1 MPPPVAPI
9 VYLDW
14 AATAPL
20 STWAREAMLPWLTDR
35 FGNPSSLHGVG
46 KRARLAVQDARE
58 AVAAL
63 VGAAPSTIVFTSG
76 ATEADNLAVRGGA
89 WAAREEH
96 GRRHVLASA
105 IEHPAVLAAHDALKR
120 EGFDVERIP
129 VGLSGVVDPEDAAR
143 RIGPDTA
150 LVSLMAVSNEVGTIQ
165 PVAQVA
171 AIARRAG
178 ALFHCDAAQ
187 AATSELLD
195 IARSDIDLLCLS
207 AHKMGGPQGAGALY
221 VREGLALVPQ
231 MRGGQ
236 QENQRRAGTE
246 NVAAL
251 VGFGAVAREVVAT
264 RETKMATL
272 RRLERALVDGVISRV
287 RGARRVGTAGCHA
300 PHIASFLLS
309 ETDGETLLFAL
320 DMAGIAASSGAAC
333 SSRTLEPS
341 PVLLAMG
348 FSREEAASAIRF
360 SWGATTTDADVE
372 RLLTV
377 LPNLVEQNRHAGRSA
392 SPRATHAR

>member
-1 MPPPVAPI
+1 MPSPAAPS

-20 STWAREAMLPWLTDR
+20 LPRAREAMLPWLTDR
-35 FGNPSSLHGVG
+35 FGNPSSLHGYG
-46 KRARLAVQDARE
+46 KRARLAVHDARE

-63 VGAAPSTIVFTSG
+63 VGAPPSTIVFTSG

-89 WAAREEH
+89 WAARGEH

-105 IEHPAVLAAHDALKR
+105 IEHPAVLAAHDALER

-129 VGLSGVVDPEDAAR
+129 VGLSGAVTPEDVAR
-143 RIGPDTA
+143 RIRPDTA

-165 PVAQVA
+165 PVAEVA

-178 ALFHCDAAQ
+178 ALFHCDAVQ
-187 AATSELLD
+187 AAAGEVID
-195 IARSDIDLLCLS
+195 VIRCDIDLLCLS

-221 VREGLALVPQ
+221 VREGLAIVPQ

-251 VGFGAVAREVVAT
+251 VGFGAAAREVVAT
-264 RETKMATL
+264 REARGAAL
-272 RRLERALVDGVISRV
+272 RRLEHVLVDGVTTRV
-287 RGARRVGTAGCHA
+287 TGAHRVGAAGCHA
-300 PHIASFLLS
+300 PHIACFVFSG
-309 ETDGETLLFAL
+309 TDGETLLFAL

-333 SSRTLEPS
+333 SSRSLEPS

-348 FSREEAASAIRF
+348 FSRDEAASAIRF
-360 SWGATTTDADVE
+360 SWGPTTAEAEVE
-372 RLLTV
+372 RLLAV
-377 LPNLVEQNRHAGRSA
+377 LPGLVDQNRKAGRVA
-392 SPRATHAR
+392 SIRTTRA